1 MDEHV
6 LKKISW
12 DPYGVCARMIY
23 IELEGDVIRSIDV
36 RGGCP
41 GYSIA
46 IAALLEGMDRHEA
59 VAKLEGIRCGEKQ
72 TSCADQIADALRAGE
87 SNC

>member
-6 LKKISW
+6 LTKIAW

-23 IELEGDVIRSIDV
+23 IELEGDVIKSVDV

-41 GYSIA
+41 GYSVA
-46 IAALLEGMDRHEA
+46 ISSLLEGMDRLEA
-59 VAKLEGIRCGEKQ
+59 VLKLEGIRCGDKS
-72 TSCADQIADALRAGE
+72 TSCADQIADALRAGK

>member
-1 MDEHV
+1 MVEHV
-6 LKKISW
+6 LKHIAW
-12 DPYGVCARMIY
+12 DPSGVCARMIY
-23 IELEGDVIRSIDV
+23 IELEGDVIRSVDV

-41 GYSIA
+41 GYSTA
-46 IAALLEGMDRHEA
+46 ISALLEGMDRFEA
-59 VAKLEGIRCGEKQ
+59 VSKLEGIRCGEKS